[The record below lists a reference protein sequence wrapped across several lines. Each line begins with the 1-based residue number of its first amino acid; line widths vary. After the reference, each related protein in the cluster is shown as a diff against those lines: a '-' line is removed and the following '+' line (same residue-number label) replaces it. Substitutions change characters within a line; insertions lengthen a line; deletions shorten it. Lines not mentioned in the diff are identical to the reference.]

1 MVYHLLKWIKFSV
14 KKKTKNN
21 WPISFRTLMNEI
33 LIVPTRTGHNTKKI
47 LENGKNFW
55 KSGNFVSPEK
65 WEPWRRSEI
74 KYFHCFHIFRL
85 ERSRTW
91 PGLSRGKHLCN
102 EEIRTQC
109 KNTVTVNIIQTT
121 WKDIFV
127 HALDESGNFEVGFG
141 PSQENIYYFQLL
153 RHRDHFDRRWYH
165 SCGLPGHYTLCHADE
180 VRLHDVRRSDVRWLH
195 GTFLLWNRLHH
206 CVLRLW
212 SQLRKFVFIVF
223 IPVIF

>member
-1 MVYHLLKWIKFSV
+1 
-14 KKKTKNN
+14 
-21 WPISFRTLMNEI
+21 MNEI

-47 LENGKNFW
+47 LENGKNLW

-141 PSQENIYYFQLL
+141 PSQENILF
-153 RHRDHFDRRWYH
+153 
-165 SCGLPGHYTLCHADE
+165 SVITKP
-180 VRLHDVRRSDVRWLH
+180 RSFWSPLV
-195 GTFLLWNRLHH
+195 
-206 CVLRLW
+206 
-212 SQLRKFVFIVF
+212 SQLRSAWPLHSLPCRRSSTSRCAEVWCSLAAWYFSSLESPASLCTPSLV
-223 IPVIF
+223 PTT